1 MVEAHNQL
9 KRDVEVDTG
18 IVDEQDNDLKSITVR
33 DESMMNS
40 ARGDVSTRSRMYS
53 TLNANMNHTTG

>member
-9 KRDVEVDTG
+9 KRDVEVDTR
-18 IVDEQDNDLKSITVR
+18 IVDEEDDDLKSITVK
-33 DESMMNS
+33 DESKMNS
-40 ARGDVSTRSRMYS
+40 AWGDVSAKSRMNS

>member
-9 KRDVEVDTG
+9 KRDVEVDTE

-40 ARGDVSTRSRMYS
+40 ARGDVSTKSRMYS
-53 TLNANMNHTTG
+53 TLNAPMNHTTG